1 MSLRGSRVDL
11 LPRELCEMGAWML
24 SGGWGLKSLF
34 GLSGLLLGA
43 PEASLPADTASQATT
58 APEPDVERTTPE
70 GGVSQGP
77 ASEHPETVRQLEAP
91 AAPDSGG
98 ESTADGL
105 LLGATPESGPG
116 EDDAA
121 AVDPALAEP
130 HATPYSDW
138 MPIHR
143 DSIFDAGYGTR
154 GQVTIALGGLYDALD
169 PRAAAGASL
178 RVPQFTSDA
187 RFGLGKGWSVT
198 AHLNTILAINE
209 LDAGMS
215 FSFPL
220 IGEIRGVAQFQ
231 AGVHLGMLGSF
242 GFESLIVAPEF
253 RPLIGL
259 SLPIASMRWS
269 LRGELVFA
277 GPYVASL
284 GGATNTLSTPPPL
297 ANWNI
302 ALVLENLL
310 KNDRLWY
317 AGVMMMG
324 STAIYQNWLLFP
336 DTSHYDFYPRV
347 VGGYEF

>member
-1 MSLRGSRVDL
+1 MVS
-11 LPRELCEMGAWML
+11 
-24 SGGWGLKSLF
+24 SGGSLKILL
-34 GLSGLLLGA
+34 GLSGFFLKA
-43 PEASLPADTASQATT
+43 PHAFASTESPPEAPSN
-58 APEPDVERTTPE
+58 ETP
-70 GGVSQGP
+70 
-77 ASEHPETVRQLEAP
+77 AP
-91 AAPDSGG
+91 ATPAP
-98 ESTADGL
+98 
-105 LLGATPESGPG
+105 ATPV
-116 EDDAA
+116 DDPAETEA
-121 AVDPALAEP
+121 AVAAPLQPEAEP
-130 HATPYSDW
+130 ESPYPDLSESPYLDLSA
-138 MPIHR
+138 MPIRR

-154 GQVTIALGGLYDALD
+154 GQVTVAIGGLYDALD

-187 RFGLGKGWSVT
+187 RFGLGKAWSVT

-209 LDAGMS
+209 LAGGLS
-215 FSFPL
+215 VAFPL

-231 AGVHLGMLGSF
+231 AGAQLGMLGAF
-242 GFESLIVAPEF
+242 GFESVIVAPEF

-259 SLPIASMRWS
+259 SLPIGSMRWS

-277 GPYVASL
+277 GPYVVSL
-284 GGATNTLSTPPPL
+284 GGATNTLTTPPPL

-302 ALVLENLL
+302 ALILENLL

-317 AGVMMMG
+317 AGVIMMG